1 MMVLLLNVNRFVC
14 SLYYQQAVDKV
25 VNNSNLSIFFCLYI
39 LPIGDKISQ
48 QPIFFDISTSWLTP
62 HLEDL
67 KE

>member
-25 VNNSNLSIFFCLYI
+25 VNKSNLSIFFCLLI
-39 LPIGDKISQ
+39 LHIGDKIQQ
-48 QPIFFDISTSWLTP
+48 QPIFFDISTSWLMP